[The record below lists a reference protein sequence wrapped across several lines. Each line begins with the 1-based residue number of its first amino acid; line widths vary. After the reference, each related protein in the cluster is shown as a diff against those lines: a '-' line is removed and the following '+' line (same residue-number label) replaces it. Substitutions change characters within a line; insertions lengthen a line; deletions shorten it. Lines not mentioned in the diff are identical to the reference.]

1 MYIISTTYP
10 VPKTGVKPSLLN
22 EVPYHLEVAL
32 IHCLVETVL
41 SKVVQV
47 KPAVSK
53 YGHEVLDNLQVAS
66 NSSKVESVQKV
77 LHKIR
82 VHVAIQ
88 INTNLMQTNSVQY
101 HTGFWAS
108 TSAFIFSVSSLTM
121 WRWPYRA
128 ALCKGTQPSC
138 KQRALDCLGHVTGAM
153 QRLVSRKTCE
163 ALYIQASPTF
173 ALSFTLQPYFLIISL
188 STGRWPCHAA
198 NPTAVSPPYL

>member
-1 MYIISTTYP
+1 MPVHQLLDDCQLTTVTGQKEAVQIFLHIECDIIKGDMLISIYVYISTTYP
-10 VPKTGVKPSLLN
+10 VPETGVKPSLLN
-22 EVPYHLEVAL
+22 EVSHHLEVAL

-88 INTNLMQTNSVQY
+88 INTNVMQTNSVQY
-101 HTGFWAS
+101 HTGF
-108 TSAFIFSVSSLTM
+108 
-121 WRWPYRA
+121 
-128 ALCKGTQPSC
+128 
-138 KQRALDCLGHVTGAM
+138 
-153 QRLVSRKTCE
+153 
-163 ALYIQASPTF
+163 
-173 ALSFTLQPYFLIISL
+173 
-188 STGRWPCHAA
+188 
-198 NPTAVSPPYL
+198 